1 MGCQNEPNNPN
12 QWNRVN
18 NGHHGSLT
26 ATIDGWGNGGIVRMI
41 TPIRGMNTMA
51 RLPIEQQIAQ
61 LEERTKALKARMAK
75 QDRAKDTRRK
85 ILLGA
90 LVLHRLEQNGDGE
103 FSKRLGDWLKRE
115 LPGFLTRD
123 EDKAL
128 FADLL
133 SDKPASSQK
142 VITPTEPVK
151 SES

>member
-1 MGCQNEPNNPN
+1 
-12 QWNRVN
+12 
-18 NGHHGSLT
+18 
-26 ATIDGWGNGGIVRMI
+26 
-41 TPIRGMNTMA
+41 MA

-61 LEERTKALKARMAK
+61 LEERTKTLKARMAK

-85 ILLGA
+85 ILLGS

-128 FADLL
+128 FPDLL
-133 SDKPASSQK
+133 SGNADSSPK
-142 VITPTEPVK
+142 VITPTEPSK